1 MISSRGAKNTWVVA
15 ICETRGE
22 SFLPAPSDEAIGVC
36 YTTARRTGVR
46 REATSQ
52 RRVACQARLSVEMR
66 KIFRVTMG
74 WGLSNTP
81 KFVTAKNSSLPV

>member
-22 SFLPAPSDEAIGVC
+22 SLLHAPSDEALGVC
-36 YTTARRTGVR
+36 HTTARPAGVR